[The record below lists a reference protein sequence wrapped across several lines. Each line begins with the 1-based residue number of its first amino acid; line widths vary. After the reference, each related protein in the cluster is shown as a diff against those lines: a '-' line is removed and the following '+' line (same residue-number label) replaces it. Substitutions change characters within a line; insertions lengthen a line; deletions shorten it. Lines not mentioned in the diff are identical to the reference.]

1 MMKMRLLPLLL
12 LAAAGAWAQ
21 PGDPLKSPECG
32 QAREAL
38 DQARAAAEQDPAKAA
53 QVEPLRKQA
62 ARICLG
68 VTDDTAPS
76 GRVAQPPQRV
86 PAPVI
91 TPPQRPPVFAA
102 PTLPPPPVI
111 ERPPVITA
119 CDPGGCW
126 DSNGTRLNR
135 AGPNLI
141 GPSGLCT
148 VQGTLLSCQ

>member
-1 MMKMRLLPLLL
+1 MRLLLLLLL
-12 LAAAGAWAQ
+12 LAGSAAAQ

-32 QAREAL
+32 EAREAL
-38 DQARAAAEQDPAKAA
+38 DQARAAAEKDPGLAS
-53 QVEPLRKQA
+53 QVEPLRKRA

-68 VTDDTAPS
+68 VTDDAQPS
-76 GRVAQPPQRV
+76 GRLAQPPQRV
-86 PAPVI
+86 PAPI
-91 TPPQRPPVFAA
+91 IAPSQRPPAFAS
-102 PTLPPPPVI
+102 PGLPPPLAI
-111 ERPPVITA
+111 ERPPVITS

-148 VQGTLLSCQ
+148 VQGALLSCP